1 LYGPKGIG
9 ALYVRRKN
17 PRVQLAPQLHGGG
30 QERGLRAGTLYT
42 PQIVGL
48 GEAVRIAM
56 QEREREAKRIGELRD
71 RLWQS
76 LKTLPGVH
84 LNGHP
89 TQRLPNNLNISV
101 EGVNGNGLLSSLRG
115 AIALSSGSAC
125 SALNPAPSHVIKALG
140 RSDQLARATLRVGLG
155 RQTHADDIDQAAQA
169 ISAAIASL
177 RKAKEEPQQP
187 SSLKA
192 EQSKSRAIQKPSNLK
207 AE

>member
-1 LYGPKGIG
+1 
-9 ALYVRRKN
+9 
-17 PRVQLAPQLHGGG
+17 
-30 QERGLRAGTLYT
+30 
-42 PQIVGL
+42 
-48 GEAVRIAM
+48 
-56 QEREREAKRIGELRD
+56 
-71 RLWQS
+71 
-76 LKTLPGVH
+76 
-84 LNGHP
+84 
-89 TQRLPNNLNISV
+89 QRLPNNLNISV

-192 EQSKSRAIQKPSNLK
+192 EQSKSQAIQKPSNLK